1 MHPASDTHRVVA
13 IDMGYGHLRP
23 AHALADALGSEVLHA
38 DRPPL
43 ASTRDQQQWDYV
55 RRYYEAISRASRW
68 PLLGAPMRGLLD
80 SITDIRDL
88 YGERDQ
94 SSPNAGVQIS
104 ASSTSHS
111 SRRPGTQVARSISI
125 TGIGFLLD
133 TGN

>member
-68 PLLGAPMRGLLD
+68 PLLGAPMALGLLAL
-80 SITDIRDL
+80 TCVGLFFYEQAFVR
-88 YGERDQ
+88 
-94 SSPNAGVQIS
+94 AGQLPPLS
-104 ASSTSHS
+104 
-111 SRRPGTQVARSISI
+111 
-125 TGIGFLLD
+125 
-133 TGN
+133 